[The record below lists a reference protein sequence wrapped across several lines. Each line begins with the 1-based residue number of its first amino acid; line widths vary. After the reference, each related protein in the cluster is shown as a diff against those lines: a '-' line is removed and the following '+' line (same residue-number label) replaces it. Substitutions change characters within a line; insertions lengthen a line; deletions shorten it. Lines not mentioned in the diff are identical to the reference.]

1 MQLKKKKVTMTP
13 LLPVT
18 LLKERDP
25 GNEIVIEIKFFK
37 RRPGS

>member
-1 MQLKKKKVTMTP
+1 MQLVKKVTMTP
-13 LLPVT
+13 LLSVT

-25 GNEIVIEIKFFK
+25 GNEIVTEIKRFK